1 MLQLL
6 SCEREEAVKKDKILK
21 DLSSLVNIQQSKYE
35 GNISN
40 ISSLIDSLLENV
52 NLSSDILFILE
63 TMKSILSSNYYNPSV
78 AKLIEDLETVD
89 SETEKWLV
97 KQLGIQ
103 NNTSNQLE
111 YFKLPSHSD
120 NELVPKLYSM
130 FEYFDLISTFHINP
144 DKLNNFLISIQ
155 NGYLPNP
162 YHSFRHAFDVTQ
174 CLFYFLVTG
183 RAAEYLTKLEIF
195 SLLVSAT
202 GHDLRHPGFT
212 NSFLIATES
221 PIAIQFNDNSPLE
234 NLHCLSTWNLLTNP
248 SINIIEGLSTNERL
262 TFRKIL
268 KNVILDSDSENTVD
282 LITKFNMISSKFDK
296 NDSSHRETLCSYLI
310 KCADISNPV
319 RTFSC
324 SRYWATMIVEEYH
337 NQGDKEKELNIPL
350 SPFMDRESNLSLD
363 TMQTGFI
370 DFVVRPVY
378 QPLYDFLPNIIECIT
393 NLNVNYLNWKEFGE
407 LKG

>member
-111 YFKLPSHSD
+111 YFKLPSHCDNELNSISFDIMKYSD
-120 NELVPKLYSM
+120 NELAPKLYSM

-174 CLFYFLVTG
+174 CLFYF
-183 RAAEYLTKLEIF
+183 
-195 SLLVSAT
+195 LVSAT

-319 RTFSC
+319 IKSTEFS
-324 SRYWATMIVEEYH
+324 
-337 NQGDKEKELNIPL
+337 
-350 SPFMDRESNLSLD
+350 ESL
-363 TMQTGFI
+363 
-370 DFVVRPVY
+370 
-378 QPLYDFLPNIIECIT
+378 
-393 NLNVNYLNWKEFGE
+393 
-407 LKG
+407 